1 MRGGLFVFLISR
13 KKKKHLFNLFYKLIS
28 RNFFHWIFLYID
40 CLLFLGSGYG
50 GQRGGGGGGYGN
62 NRSAPYSVGG
72 GGRGGRGRM

>member
-1 MRGGLFVFLISR
+1 MRE
-13 KKKKHLFNLFYKLIS
+13 NFYCLIS
-28 RNFFHWIFLYID
+28 RNFFHCIFLYID